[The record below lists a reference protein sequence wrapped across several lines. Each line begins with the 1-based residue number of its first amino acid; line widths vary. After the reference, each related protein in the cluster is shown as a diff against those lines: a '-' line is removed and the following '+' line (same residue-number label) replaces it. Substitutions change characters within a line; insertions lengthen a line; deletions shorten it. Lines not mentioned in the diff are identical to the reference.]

1 MESRPPNVEGK
12 GAVTQRDCL
21 RNALRMRPDRIIVGE
36 TRGEEVIDM
45 LQAMNTGHDGSMT
58 TIHANSARD
67 GISRLENMVAM
78 AGIEM
83 PLKAVR
89 SQIASAVNL
98 IVQASRLQDGS
109 RRMTSITEITG
120 MEGDVIYMQ
129 EVFRY
134 QRVGLTPDNKI
145 IITPKYMGL
154 MESGMIGR
162 VLNVPAWLDRKKVGI
177 IIDGE
182 RHVLKQNG
190 SLTLSCEGECLSVH
204 EKEVV
209 YSHYVN
215 RKASNIVRA
224 QYSGFMKYFGG
235 FLSLRKDVDG
245 RDIRMSMMEIA
256 DNIGYEY
263 KERGV
268 WQGGRNQGRTEQVW
282 QPALESVKLMEFKP
296 QGYRCLGLVRNSAVG
311 GDKANPYG
319 DETLWSAY
327 TRQCKSFFAAISDDQ
342 PEEGKVDNYYRMT
355 LTLLALSM
363 PYTHRNPLVGEDML
377 VDIPVSAVE
386 RMLDKIMMQW
396 HSEEMIEK
404 RPLKPN
410 QLPNDKYEAYIT
422 KMPTEEEIKR
432 ISQARQPQLS
442 SDQ

>member
-1 MESRPPNVEGK
+1 LGRREDIDIYSIREG
-12 GAVTQRDCL
+12 
-21 RNALRMRPDRIIVGE
+21 
-36 TRGEEVIDM
+36 
-45 LQAMNTGHDGSMT
+45 
-58 TIHANSARD
+58 
-67 GISRLENMVAM
+67 EN
-78 AGIEM
+78 GNIELLNYRA
-83 PLKAVR
+83 PL
-89 SQIASAVNL
+89 L
-98 IVQASRLQDGS
+98 
-109 RRMTSITEITG
+109 T
-120 MEGDVIYMQ
+120 
-129 EVFRY
+129 F
-134 QRVGLTPDNKI
+134 TPDNKI

-162 VLNVPAWLDRKKVGI
+162 VLDIPAWLDRKKVGI
-177 IIDGE
+177 ILGGE

-190 SLTLSCEGECLSVH
+190 SLTLNCEGGCLSVL
-204 EKEVV
+204 EKEVI

-235 FLSLRKDVDG
+235 FLSLRKDVEG

-263 KERGV
+263 KERYSSAWGK
-268 WQGGRNQGRTEQVW
+268 NQGKTEQVW

-296 QGYRCLGLVRNSAVG
+296 QGYRCLGLVRNSAVE
-311 GDKANPYG
+311 GDEASP

-327 TRQCKSFFAAISDDQ
+327 SRQCKSFFAAIRDDQ
-342 PEEGKVDNYYRMT
+342 AEDGKVDNYYRMT

-363 PYTHRNPLVGEDML
+363 PYTHRNPLVGHDMD

-396 HSEEMIEK
+396 HSEEMIES

-410 QLPNDKYEAYIT
+410 QLPNDKYESYVT
-422 KMPTEEEIKR
+422 KMPTQEEIDR
-432 ISQARQPQLS
+432 IQKSNERLVIL
-442 SDQ
+442 

>member
-1 MESRPPNVEGK
+1 MKERQTGLHASTYYLP
-12 GAVTQRDCL
+12 
-21 RNALRMRPDRIIVGE
+21 IVRSHADAMARLKKTKPIRGRKPE
-36 TRGEEVIDM
+36 TRDKYDRDNPTPCIPLGRREDIDIYSIREGE
-45 LQAMNTGHDGSMT
+45 NG
-58 TIHANSARD
+58 N
-67 GISRLENMVAM
+67 
-78 AGIEM
+78 IELLSYRS
-83 PLKAVR
+83 PL
-89 SQIASAVNL
+89 L
-98 IVQASRLQDGS
+98 
-109 RRMTSITEITG
+109 T
-120 MEGDVIYMQ
+120 Y
-129 EVFRY
+129 
-134 QRVGLTPDNKI
+134 TPDNKI

-162 VLNVPAWLDRKKVGI
+162 VLDIPAWLDRKKVGI

-215 RKASNIVRA
+215 RKASNIVRS

-235 FLSLRKDVDG
+235 FLSLRKNVDNN
-245 RDIRMSMMEIA
+245 IIQMSMMEIA
-256 DNIGYEY
+256 DSIGYEY

-268 WQGGRNQGRTEQVW
+268 WQGGRSQGRTEQVW

-296 QGYRCLGLVRNSAVG
+296 QGFRCLSFVANSP
-311 GDKANPYG
+311 DRLENS
-319 DETLWSAY
+319 ETMWSAY
-327 TRQCKSFFAAISDDQ
+327 TRQCSSFFAAIRDDQ

-377 VDIPVSAVE
+377 VDIPVGAVE
-386 RMLDKIMMQW
+386 RMLDKVMMQW

-410 QLPNDKYEAYIT
+410 QLPNDKYEAYVT
-422 KMPTEEEIKR
+422 KMPSQEEIDRAQKANER
-432 ISQARQPQLS
+432 LVIL
-442 SDQ
+442 

>member
-1 MESRPPNVEGK
+1 MKERQTGLHASTYYLPLIRSYADALNRLRKTKPIRGRIPTAPDRYGRDTPTPTIPLGRREDIDTYSIREGK
-12 GAVTQRDCL
+12 NGD
-21 RNALRMRPDRIIVGE
+21 
-36 TRGEEVIDM
+36 
-45 LQAMNTGHDGSMT
+45 
-58 TIHANSARD
+58 
-67 GISRLENMVAM
+67 
-78 AGIEM
+78 IELVSYCS
-83 PLKAVR
+83 PL
-89 SQIASAVNL
+89 L
-98 IVQASRLQDGS
+98 
-109 RRMTSITEITG
+109 T
-120 MEGDVIYMQ
+120 
-129 EVFRY
+129 F
-134 QRVGLTPDNKI
+134 TPDNKI

-177 IIDGE
+177 ILDGE

-190 SLTLSCEGECLSVH
+190 SLTLSCEGECLSVL
-204 EKEVV
+204 EKDVV

-215 RKASNIVRA
+215 RKASNIVRS
-224 QYSGFMKYFGG
+224 QYSGFIKYFGG
-235 FLSLRKDVDG
+235 FLQLRKNMDTNELRV
-245 RDIRMSMMEIA
+245 SMMEIA
-256 DNIGYEY
+256 DCIGYEY

-282 QPALESVKLMEFKP
+282 QPALQSVKLMEFKP
-296 QGYRCLGLVRNSAVG
+296 QGYRCLGLVHNT
-311 GDKANPYG
+311 NPE
-319 DETLWSAY
+319 ETLWYAY
-327 TRQCKSFFAAISDDQ
+327 SKQCKSFFAAIRDDQ

-410 QLPNDKYEAYIT
+410 QLPNDKYESYIT
-422 KMPTEEEIKR
+422 KMPTQEEIDRAQKANER
-432 ISQARQPQLS
+432 LLIL
-442 SDQ
+442 

>member
-1 MESRPPNVEGK
+1 MKERQTGLHASTYYLPLIRSYADALN
-12 GAVTQRDCL
+12 RL
-21 RNALRMRPDRIIVGE
+21 RKTKPIRGRIPTAPDRYGRDTPTPTIPLGRREDIDIYSIREGE
-36 TRGEEVIDM
+36 NG
-45 LQAMNTGHDGSMT
+45 N
-58 TIHANSARD
+58 
-67 GISRLENMVAM
+67 
-78 AGIEM
+78 IELLNYRS
-83 PLKAVR
+83 PL
-89 SQIASAVNL
+89 L
-98 IVQASRLQDGS
+98 
-109 RRMTSITEITG
+109 T
-120 MEGDVIYMQ
+120 
-129 EVFRY
+129 F
-134 QRVGLTPDNKI
+134 TPDDKI
-145 IITPKYMGL
+145 IITPKYTGL

-162 VLNVPAWLDRKKVGI
+162 VLDIPAWLDRKKVGI
-177 IIDGE
+177 ILGGE

-190 SLTLSCEGECLSVH
+190 SLTLSCEGKCLSVL
-204 EKEVV
+204 EKDVV

-224 QYSGFMKYFGG
+224 QYSGFLKYFGG
-235 FLSLRKDVDG
+235 FLSLRKDVEG

-311 GDKANPYG
+311 GKANPYG

-327 TRQCKSFFAAISDDQ
+327 SRQCKSFFAAISNDQ
-342 PEEGKVDNYYRMT
+342 AEDGKVDNYYRMT

-363 PYTHRNPLVGEDML
+363 PYTHRNPLVGEDMP

-396 HSEEMIEK
+396 HSDEMIEK

-410 QLPNDKYEAYIT
+410 QLPNDKYEAYVT
-422 KMPTEEEIKR
+422 KMPTQEEIDR
-432 ISQARQPQLS
+432 IQKSNERLIILS
-442 SDQ
+442 S